1 MSGAAAAVFRRELK
15 RSLRRQQDLVQPLI
29 FFVLV
34 VTILALAIGP
44 DEQIFD
50 VIAPASVWIAVLLAT
65 TLNLDTLFLD
75 DYRDGV
81 LEQFVLGAAPL
92 PALVAAKILAHWLTT
107 AWPQIAMA
115 VLVAVVLGLD
125 ASVLAALAATLI
137 LGSPVLV
144 FIGAIASALTVGL
157 RGGAMLVALLILPL
171 YLPTLI
177 FGTAAIH
184 NARLDLPVAAELYFL
199 GGLGVLAVCLAP
211 FGAAAALK
219 VRLS

>member
-1 MSGAAAAVFRRELK
+1 MMGAASAVFRRELK
-15 RSLRRQQDLVQPLI
+15 RSLRRQTDLVQPLI

-44 DEQIFD
+44 DEQIFAA
-50 VIAPASVWIAVLLAT
+50 IAPASVWIAVLLAT

-81 LEQFVLGAAPL
+81 IEQFVLSSAPL
-92 PALVAAKILAHWLTT
+92 PALVAAKIAAHWLTT
-107 AWPQIAMA
+107 ACPQIFMA
-115 VLVAVVLGLD
+115 LLVSLVLGFD
-125 ASVLAALAATLI
+125 APVAAALAATLV
-137 LGSPVLV
+137 LGSPILILV
-144 FIGAIASALTVGL
+144 GAIASALTVGL

-177 FGTAAIH
+177 FGTSAIH
-184 NARLDLPVAAELYFL
+184 NARLELPIAAELYFL
-199 GGLGVLAVCLAP
+199 GGLAVLAACLAP

-219 VRLS
+219 IRLS

>member
-1 MSGAAAAVFRRELK
+1 MAAALAVFRRELK
-15 RSLRRQQDLVQPLI
+15 RSLRRRQDLVQPLI

-34 VTILALAIGP
+34 VTVLALAIGP
-44 DEQIFD
+44 DEQVFK

-81 LEQFVLGAAPL
+81 IEQFVLSPSAL
-92 PALVAAKILAHWLTT
+92 PMLVAAKIAAHWLTT
-107 AWPQIAMA
+107 ACPQIFMA
-115 VLVAVVLGLD
+115 LLVALILGFNTDVLI
-125 ASVLAALAATLI
+125 ALAATLV
-137 LGSPVLV
+137 LGSPVLILV
-144 FIGAIASALTVGL
+144 GAIASALTVGL

-177 FGTAAIH
+177 FGTSAIH
-184 NARLDLPVAAELYFL
+184 NARLALPIAAELYFL
-199 GGLGVLAVCLAP
+199 GGLAVLAACLAP

-219 VRLS
+219 IRLS